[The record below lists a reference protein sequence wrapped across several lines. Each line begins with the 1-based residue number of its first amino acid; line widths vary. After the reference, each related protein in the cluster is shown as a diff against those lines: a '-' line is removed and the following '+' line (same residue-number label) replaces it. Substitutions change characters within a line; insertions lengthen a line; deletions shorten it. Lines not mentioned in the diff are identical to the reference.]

1 MVIIFKVN
9 FKSYKEKI
17 ILFELFI
24 KKNKNKIKLINNNKI
39 KSLESELSNDK
50 LNIKMMFL
58 ESYNYELYR
67 MKYLVN
73 ANEHRIKIFGS
84 MFVENNK
91 LKCMIIYKNNLFPLQ
106 EYFSKNDIEKGNN
119 EIEIQLFLFEN
130 ISNLS
135 YMFDECDS
143 LEKFELTL
151 KVIIIKIIVILIM
164 NLIILIMK

>member
-1 MVIIFKVN
+1 MIFKVN

-58 ESYNYELYR
+58 ESYNYELYL

-73 ANEHRIKIFGS
+73 PNEHRIKIFGS
-84 MFVENNK
+84 RIK
-91 LKCMIIYKNNLFPLQ
+91 RRKKN
-106 EYFSKNDIEKGNN
+106 
-119 EIEIQLFLFEN
+119 
-130 ISNLS
+130 
-135 YMFDECDS
+135 
-143 LEKFELTL
+143 
-151 KVIIIKIIVILIM
+151 
-164 NLIILIMK
+164 